1 LHIPNTLFY
10 DGQLEA
16 CGAHAITHS
25 LIESEVLVKKGFPIV
40 FHGVIGKDER
50 EGSSP
55 SFFNVDEASLVREY
69 CERLLKKNSSKSKS
83 KSKRNKREEAKA
95 LGMFFFLI
103 PRGAGLT
110 L

>member
-1 LHIPNTLFY
+1 
-10 DGQLEA
+10 
-16 CGAHAITHS
+16 
-25 LIESEVLVKKGFPIV
+25 VKKGFPIV

-69 CERLLKKNSSKSKS
+69 CEKLLKKNSKKSKS
-83 KSKRNKREEAKA
+83 RRNNRQEAKP
-95 LGMFFFLI
+95 LSMLFFLK
-103 PRGAGLT
+103 PRNSCLT